1 MDTVRVGVFF
11 DGTGNNMFTDG
22 AQENKSTLTNVASL
36 YQGYAVGSSGDT
48 SYSKFYV
55 SGPGD
60 LPWEISSSLK

>member
-36 YQGYAVGSSGDT
+36 YQGYADGSSGDT